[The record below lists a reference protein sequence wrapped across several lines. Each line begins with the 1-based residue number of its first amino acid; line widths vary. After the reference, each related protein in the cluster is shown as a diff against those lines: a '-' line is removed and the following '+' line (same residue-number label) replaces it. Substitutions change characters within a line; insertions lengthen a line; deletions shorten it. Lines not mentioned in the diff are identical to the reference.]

1 MRRLV
6 GSQEAETIAI
16 RALGA
21 LAGEAERLGRFLT
34 ATGLGPENLR
44 AAAQDPHFLAGVL
57 EHVTADEALLLGIAA
72 ELGLKPEA
80 LAQAHEILAGPPSFD

>member
-1 MRRLV
+1 MRGLV
-6 GSQEAETIAI
+6 GSQQAEANAI

-21 LAGEAERLGRFLT
+21 LASDAERLGRFLT

-44 AAAQDPHFLAGVL
+44 VAAQDPGFLAGVL
-57 EHVTADEALLLGIAA
+57 EHVMSDEALLIAIAA

-80 LAQAHEILAGPPSFD
+80 LAQARDVLAGPPAFD